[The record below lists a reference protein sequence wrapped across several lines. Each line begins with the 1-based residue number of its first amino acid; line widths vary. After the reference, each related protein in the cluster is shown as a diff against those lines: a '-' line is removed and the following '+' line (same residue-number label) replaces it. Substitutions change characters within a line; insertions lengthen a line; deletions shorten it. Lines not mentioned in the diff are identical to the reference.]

1 MLITI
6 VGTVIASLMV
16 ASQVLLYA
24 RVRKLEATKEHLANV
39 LQGVALSNLQTTK
52 RMVETAA
59 RQQAIVSHLGMR
71 FEPREDDIIQ

>member
-6 VGTVIASLMV
+6 VGTVIASLLV

-24 RVRKLEATKEHLANV
+24 RIRKLEATKDHLASIV
-39 LQGVALSNLQTTK
+39 QGVALSNLETTK

-59 RQQAIVSHLGMR
+59 RQQAIVSHLGVK
-71 FEPREDDIIQ
+71 FAPKEEGIIQ

>member
-24 RVRKLEATKEHLANV
+24 RIRKLEATKEHLANV

-59 RQQAIVSHLGMR
+59 RQQAIVSRLGLR
-71 FEPREDDIIQ
+71 FESREDDIIQ

>member
-16 ASQVLLYA
+16 ASQVLLYT

-59 RQQAIVSHLGMR
+59 RQQAIVSRLGLR
-71 FEPREDDIIQ
+71 FETQEDEIIQ

>member
-6 VGTVIASLMV
+6 VGTVIAS
-16 ASQVLLYA
+16 QVLLYA
-24 RVRKLEATKEHLANV
+24 RIRKLEATKEHLASI
-39 LQGVALSNLQTTK
+39 LQGVALSNLETTK

-71 FEPREDDIIQ
+71 FESREDDIIQ

>member
-1 MLITI
+1 
-6 VGTVIASLMV
+6 MV

-59 RQQAIVSHLGMR
+59 RQQAIVSRLGLR
-71 FEPREDDIIQ
+71 FESREDDIIQ

>member
-16 ASQVLLYA
+16 ASQVLLYT

-52 RMVETAA
+52 RMVETAD
-59 RQQAIVSHLGMR
+59 RQEAIVSRLGLR
-71 FEPREDDIIQ
+71 FESREDDIIQ

>member
-16 ASQVLLYA
+16 ASQVLLYT

-59 RQQAIVSHLGMR
+59 RQQAIVSRLGLR
-71 FEPREDDIIQ
+71 FESREDDIIQ

>member
-6 VGTVIASLMV
+6 VGTVIASLVV
-16 ASQVLLYA
+16 ANQVLLYT
-24 RVRKLEATKEHLANV
+24 RVRKLEATKEHLASI

-59 RQQAIVSHLGMR
+59 RQEAIVGYLGMK
-71 FEPREDDIIQ
+71 FETKEDIIQ

>member
-24 RVRKLEATKEHLANV
+24 RIRKLEATKEHLASIV
-39 LQGVALSNLQTTK
+39 QGVALSNLETTK

-59 RQQAIVSHLGMR
+59 RQEAIVSRLGLR
-71 FEPREDDIIQ
+71 FESREDDIIQ

>member
-16 ASQVLLYA
+16 ASQVLLYT

-59 RQQAIVSHLGMR
+59 RQEAIVSRLGLR
-71 FEPREDDIIQ
+71 FESREDDIIQ

>member
-6 VGTVIASLMV
+6 VGTVIASLIV

-59 RQQAIVSHLGMR
+59 RQQAIVSYLGMK
-71 FEPREDDIIQ
+71 FEAQEDVIQ

>member
-1 MLITI
+1 
-6 VGTVIASLMV
+6 MV

-59 RQQAIVSHLGMR
+59 RQEAIVSHLGMK
-71 FEPREDDIIQ
+71 FAPKEEGIIQ

>member
-24 RVRKLEATKEHLANV
+24 RVRKLEATKEHLASI

-59 RQQAIVSHLGMR
+59 RQQAIVSYLGMK
-71 FEPREDDIIQ
+71 FEAQEDVIQ

>member
-1 MLITI
+1 
-6 VGTVIASLMV
+6 MV

-24 RVRKLEATKEHLANV
+24 RVRKLEATKEHLASI

-59 RQQAIVSHLGMR
+59 RQQAIVSRLGMK
-71 FEPREDDIIQ
+71 FAPKEEGIIQ

>member
-6 VGTVIASLMV
+6 VGTVIASLIV

-24 RVRKLEATKEHLANV
+24 RIRKLEATKEHLASIV
-39 LQGVALSNLQTTK
+39 QGVALSNLETTK

-59 RQQAIVSHLGMR
+59 RQQAIVSYLGMK
-71 FEPREDDIIQ
+71 FETQEDVIQ

>member
-39 LQGVALSNLQTTK
+39 LQSVALSNLQTTK

-59 RQQAIVSHLGMR
+59 RQQAIVSYLGMK
-71 FEPREDDIIQ
+71 FETQEDVIQ

>member
-6 VGTVIASLMV
+6 VGTVIASLIV

-59 RQQAIVSHLGMR
+59 RQQAIVSRLGLR
-71 FEPREDDIIQ
+71 FESREDDIIQ

>member
-59 RQQAIVSHLGMR
+59 RQQAIVSHLGMK
-71 FEPREDDIIQ
+71 FAPKEEGIIQ

>member
-6 VGTVIASLMV
+6 VGTVIASLVV

-59 RQQAIVSHLGMR
+59 RQEAIVSRLGLR
-71 FEPREDDIIQ
+71 FESKEDDIIQ

>member
-24 RVRKLEATKEHLANV
+24 RVRKLEATKEHLASIV
-39 LQGVALSNLQTTK
+39 QGVALSNLQTTK

-59 RQQAIVSHLGMR
+59 RQQAIVSYLGMK
-71 FEPREDDIIQ
+71 FETQEDVIQ

>member
-6 VGTVIASLMV
+6 VGTVIASLIV

-24 RVRKLEATKEHLANV
+24 RIRKLEATKEHLANV

-59 RQQAIVSHLGMR
+59 RQQAIVSHLGLR
-71 FEPREDDIIQ
+71 FETQEDEIIQ

>member
-59 RQQAIVSHLGMR
+59 RQQAIVSRLGLR
-71 FEPREDDIIQ
+71 FESREDDIIQ

>member
-24 RVRKLEATKEHLANV
+24 RVRKLEAYKDSLASIV
-39 LQGVALSNLQTTK
+39 QGVALSNLETTK

-59 RQQAIVSHLGMR
+59 RQQAIVSYLGMK
-71 FEPREDDIIQ
+71 FETQEDVIQ

>member
-16 ASQVLLYA
+16 TSQVLLYA
-24 RVRKLEATKEHLANV
+24 RVRKLEAYKDSLASIV
-39 LQGVALSNLQTTK
+39 QGVALSNLETTK

-59 RQQAIVSHLGMR
+59 RQQAIVSYLGMK
-71 FEPREDDIIQ
+71 FETQDDIIQ

>member
-24 RVRKLEATKEHLANV
+24 RVRKLEAYKDSLASIV
-39 LQGVALSNLQTTK
+39 QGVALSNLETTK

-59 RQQAIVSHLGMR
+59 RQQAIVSYLGMK
-71 FEPREDDIIQ
+71 FETQDDIIK

>member
-39 LQGVALSNLQTTK
+39 LQGVALSNLETTK

-59 RQQAIVSHLGMR
+59 RQEAIVSYLGMK
-71 FEPREDDIIQ
+71 FEAQEDVIQ

>member
-6 VGTVIASLMV
+6 VGTVIASLLV

-24 RVRKLEATKEHLANV
+24 RIRKLEATKDHLASIV
-39 LQGVALSNLQTTK
+39 QGVALSNLETTK

-59 RQQAIVSHLGMR
+59 RQQAIVSYLGMK
-71 FEPREDDIIQ
+71 FETQEDVIQ

>member
-6 VGTVIASLMV
+6 VGTVIASLIV

-59 RQQAIVSHLGMR
+59 RQEAIVSRLGLR
-71 FEPREDDIIQ
+71 FEPKEDDIIQ

>member
-1 MLITI
+1 
-6 VGTVIASLMV
+6 MV

-59 RQQAIVSHLGMR
+59 RQQAIVSHLGLR
-71 FEPREDDIIQ
+71 FETQEDEIIQ